1 METPERASLS
11 WVPMTSK
18 LRRACSLLFVSVALV
33 MGARAD
39 ILHMKD
45 GRQVEG
51 KILSET
57 SKLVRIKTRLGEL
70 EFPASDIERI
80 ERKKSPLE
88 EFEER
93 WDAAKTADEFFA
105 VGQWADQAKMRKQA
119 RKAMKKAVS
128 LDPGHAGANTW
139 LGLVEYKGEWMK
151 PEERDRR
158 MAADQDASMRAR
170 GLVLYGER
178 WVTPE
183 ERDKLEAGLVLHE
196 GEWVPFAEAQRAKGL
211 EEFRGEWI
219 SRAEAIA
226 RQGAAEAELRAD
238 ERFQVVVNAEAL
250 LAGPLPAEDLSR
262 IGEGVVRGR
271 AWYQSLMGGE
281 PGLGLLG
288 DRLAEFYV
296 FPRGSAAYEATVEYF
311 STLSPTLPEGWAPVA
326 KTAFGFW
333 WVDPSALSSANQG
346 HRGADGLDGHCFH
359 HWGHMLLNRTGY
371 EGRLL
376 PPWYD
381 EAFASLCEFEVHG
394 RNAVFCRAQTSIS
407 TGTNATR
414 LALGFDPK
422 LVREGRWREVLKT
435 SLEAN
440 RVLSIQKL
448 AQLDFSELTVLD
460 IATGMGILEWLA
472 SFGEEALPK
481 FHAALRAA
489 APEAPLRVIP
499 SAGDRGAAYDR
510 AFTAVTGSGW
520 RDADRAWREWF
531 LAR

>member
-1 METPERASLS
+1 MATPEHGPLS
-11 WVPMTSK
+11 WAAMTSM
-18 LRRACSLLFVSVALV
+18 LHRALALLLVSLALV
-33 MGARAD
+33 AGARAD

-57 SKLVRIKTRLGEL
+57 SKKVRIRTRLGEL
-70 EFPASDIERI
+70 EFPAADIERI

-93 WDAAKTADEFFA
+93 WAASKTAEDFFA
-105 VGQWADQAKMRKQA
+105 VGKWADEAKMRKQA
-119 RKAMKKAVS
+119 RKAMKKAVE
-128 LDPGHAGANTW
+128 LDPSHAGANTW
-139 LGLVEYKGEWMK
+139 LGFVEYKGEWMK

-158 MAADQDASMRAR
+158 MAADQKADMRER
-170 GLVLYGER
+170 GLVLYRDR

-183 ERDKLEAGLVLHE
+183 EREKLEQGLVLHE
-196 GEWVPFAEAQRAKGL
+196 GKWVPFAEAQRAKGL
-211 EEFRGEWI
+211 EEFQGEWI
-219 SRAEAIA
+219 SRAEALA
-226 RQGAAEAELRAD
+226 RTSAAEVAQRAD
-238 ERFQVVVNAEAL
+238 ERFAVVVNAEAL
-250 LAGPLPAEDLSR
+250 LSGPLPEEDLSR

-271 AWYQSLMGGE
+271 AWYQSLFGGE

-288 DRLAEFYV
+288 GRLAEFYV
-296 FPRGSAAYEATVEYF
+296 FPRGSASYEATVEFF

-326 KTAFGFW
+326 KKAFGFW

-346 HRGADGLDGHCFH
+346 HRGIDGLDGHCYH

-394 RNAVFCRAQTSIS
+394 RNAVFCRAQTTVS

-414 LALGFDPK
+414 LSLGFDPK

-481 FHAALRAA
+481 FHAELRKA
-489 APEAPLRVIP
+489 APEAPLRVIA
-499 SAGDRGAAYDR
+499 SAGERGAAYDR

-520 RDADRAWREWF
+520 READRAWREWF